1 MKVSFPFEYIGTNK
15 FGKIVRPYA
24 TLLILKKDIGI
35 YLQRFLV
42 VDSGADFT
50 MFPRKDAYSFGIDL
64 KEETTRSKI
73 FGVGGQEIVYL
84 YENLEVKLGDI
95 KLKIPCGFIDR
106 NDLPALLGRQQFSEL
121 FEVCFKN
128 YQTIFQSMEQLL

>member
-1 MKVSFPFEYIGTNK
+1 MKTIFPFVYIGTNK

-24 TLLILKKDIGI
+24 TIFVQKKDTGI

-50 MFPRKDAYSFGIDL
+50 MFPKKDAYAFGIDL
-64 KEETTRSKI
+64 EKETTRSKI

-84 YENLEVKLGDI
+84 YENLEIKVGDVKLR
-95 KLKIPCGFIDR
+95 IPCGFIDR
-106 NDLPALLGRQQFSEL
+106 NDVPALLGRQHFSEL
-121 FEVCFKN
+121 FAVCFKDHK
-128 YQTIFQSMEQLL
+128 TKFEK